1 MNENSFLRVY
11 AFLKGAS
18 WAFVSIGA
26 LLVFKFFISFD
37 LILAVFTSFIFV
49 FFALFLLF
57 VLDGI
62 YLRYEQLKEV
72 KKQTKLLEEISSQS
86 QQNPEINQF

>member
-1 MNENSFLRVY
+1 MNNNSFLRVY

-37 LILAVFTSFIFV
+37 LILAVFTSFVFV
-49 FFALFLLF
+49 FFALFLMLI
-57 VLDGI
+57 LDGQYMK
-62 YLRYEQLKEV
+62 YLQLKETQ
-72 KKQTKLLEEISSQS
+72 KQTKLLEEFLEQS
-86 QQNPEINQF
+86 TQNPDN

>member
-1 MNENSFLRVY
+1 MSENSFLRVY

-37 LILAVFTSFIFV
+37 LILAIFASFVFV
-49 FFALFLLF
+49 FFALFCLF
-57 VLDGI
+57 LLDGI
-62 YLRYEQLKEV
+62 YLQYEQLHESQ
-72 KKQTKLLEEISSQS
+72 KQTKLLEELLEQS
-86 QQNPEINQF
+86 TQNPDN